1 MTITADN
8 YGAAEG
14 SLTIPEGIP
23 AGTVLVKVIGN
34 QGSVGATTYTA
45 SGTITTESRRI
56 VTTVQ
61 CRYDPL
67 AETFTLSQ
75 GRHIAG
81 IDLWFKNK
89 GNSRVLVQIR
99 ETTVGFPNQNVIAQG
114 DVRPADIKIDG
125 TATRV
130 LFGDA
135 TSRCPVWLEA
145 NVEYAIVILTDD
157 PNTSVAVAELGK
169 FDSVHNTWVTSQ
181 AYQTGVLLSSSNAS
195 TWTAHQ
201 ELDLTF
207 RLLACRFTETEH
219 IINLGTISADQNTDV
234 LTLANVERV
243 ASNTD
248 CEFIYT
254 DSDNNVNTLTEDMP
268 VALKEKINGEV
279 SVKAKIKGT
288 NIASPVIYQGVQT
301 VLGTIDEEADYVT
314 RAITAGTNVKVTVT
328 YESLTPGN
336 ANIKAYVQN
345 PDSTWTLVALQ
356 SGSPVGNSWEERI
369 HVIENFSASSTRVKL
384 VLSGNVLYRPKL
396 RNLKVIVV

>member
-1 MTITADN
+1 MTIIADN
-8 YGAAEG
+8 NGVAEG
-14 SLTIPEGIP
+14 SLTAPSGIP

-34 QGSVGATTYTA
+34 QGSVGTTTYTGN
-45 SGTITTESRRI
+45 GTITTESRKI

-99 ETTVGFPNQNVIAQG
+99 ETTVGFPNQNVIAQASVIP
-114 DVRPADIKIDG
+114 DNIKTDG
-125 TATRV
+125 TPTRI

-135 TSRCPVWLEA
+135 TSRCPIWLEA

-207 RLLACRFTETEH
+207 RLLACKFTETEH
-219 IINLGTISADQNTDV
+219 IINFGTITAEQNTDL

-243 ASNTD
+243 SSNTD

-254 DSDNNVNTLTEDMP
+254 DAEGNTNTLTEDMP
-268 VALKEKINGEV
+268 VALKEKINGAV

-288 NIASPVIYQGVQT
+288 NTASPVIYQGVQV
-301 VLGTIDEEADYVT
+301 VLGTVDEEADYVT
-314 RAITAGTNVKVTVT
+314 RAITAGTNIKITIT

-336 ANIKAYVQN
+336 ANVKAYVQN
-345 PDSTWTLVALQ
+345 PDSTWTLVTLK

-384 VLSGNVLYRPKL
+384 VLNGNVLYRPKL
-396 RNLKVIVV
+396 RNLRVIIT

>member
-1 MTITADN
+1 MTITADTH
-8 YGAAEG
+8 GIAEG
-14 SLTIPEGIP
+14 NLTVPGGVP

-34 QGSVGATTYTA
+34 QGSVGTTSYTG
-45 SGTITTESRRI
+45 SGTISTESRRI

-75 GRHIAG
+75 GRHVAG
-81 IDLWFKNK
+81 IELWFKSK

-114 DVRPADIKIDG
+114 DVRPADIKVDG
-125 TATRV
+125 THTRIT
-130 LFGDA
+130 F
-135 TSRCPVWLEA
+135 TPVWLEA

-157 PNTSVAVAELGK
+157 PSTSVAVAELGK

-207 RLLACRFTETEH
+207 RLLACKFTETEH
-219 IINLGTISADQNTDV
+219 IVNFGTISADQNTDI

-243 ASNTD
+243 SSNTD
-248 CEFIYT
+248 CKFIYT
-254 DSDNNVNTLTEDMP
+254 DADGNTNTLTEDMP

-279 SVKAKIKGT
+279 SVKAKIRGT

-314 RAITAGTNVKVTVT
+314 RAITAGTNVKITIT

-345 PDSTWTLVALQ
+345 PDSTWTLVSLK

-384 VLSGNVLYRPKL
+384 VLNGNVLYRPKL
-396 RNLKVIVV
+396 RNLRVIIT

>member
-1 MTITADN
+1 MTTTADN
-8 YGAAEG
+8 YGVAEG

-34 QGSVGATTYTA
+34 QGSVGTTTYTA

-67 AETFTLSQ
+67 AETFTLTQ
-75 GRHIAG
+75 GRHVAG

-89 GNSRVLVQIR
+89 GNSRVLLQIR

-114 DVRPADIKIDG
+114 TVLPADIKIDG
-125 TATRV
+125 TPTGI

-135 TSRCPVWLEA
+135 MSRCPIWLEA
-145 NVEYAIVILTDD
+145 NVEYAVVILTDD

-207 RLLACRFTETEH
+207 RLLACKFTETEH
-219 IINLGTISADQNTDV
+219 IINFGTVLADQNTDI

-243 ASNTD
+243 TSNTD

-254 DSDNNVNTLTEDMP
+254 DSDGNTNTLTEDMP
-268 VALKEKINGEV
+268 VALKERMNGEV

-288 NIASPVIYQGVQT
+288 STASPVIYQGVQT

-356 SGSPVGNSWEERI
+356 SGSPVGDSWEERI

-396 RNLKVIVV
+396 RNLRVIVV

>member
-1 MTITADN
+1 MTIIADN
-8 YGAAEG
+8 HGVAEG

-23 AGTVLVKVIGN
+23 AGTVLVKIIGN
-34 QGSVGATTYTA
+34 QGSVGTTTYTG

-89 GNSRVLVQIR
+89 GNSRVLAQIR

-130 LFGDA
+130 LFVGA
-135 TSRCPVWLEA
+135 TSRCPIWLEA

-201 ELDLTF
+201 DLDLTF
-207 RLLACRFTETEH
+207 RLLACKFTETEH
-219 IINLGTISADQNTDV
+219 IVNFGTITATQNTDI

-254 DSDNNVNTLTEDMP
+254 DAAGNTNTLTEDMP
-268 VALKEKINGEV
+268 VTLKEKMNGEV

-288 NIASPVIYQGVQT
+288 STASPVIYQGVQT

-356 SGSPVGNSWEERI
+356 SCSPVGDSWEERI

-384 VLSGNVLYRPKL
+384 VLNGNVLYRPKL